1 MNFRQLDLN
10 LLRVLAAVD
19 HSRSVTAAGRSLSL
33 SQPATSNALARLRRH
48 FGDELFVRTPAGLQ
62 PTRLC
67 ERVAPAVRAQLQS
80 LEAMLAGREEF
91 DPARSD
97 MHWRVSLSDLG
108 EMLLLPALAQTLRRE
123 APGSHLSNIAVA
135 SADVAAALEARDIDC
150 AIGILHTG
158 HRGVRAEPLFREPY
172 VAVAAPGWRPAGRT
186 RRERTLTPEQ
196 LARAWLVVA
205 APAATSHGSVEQMLV
220 RMKLTAR
227 IVLRV
232 RHFASLPELALRTDL
247 LAIVPTMYANH
258 LSQRGDLRVW
268 RLAQAPYYDVRLL
281 WHIGTARD
289 PAHEWMR
296 ARIRA
301 LLARVDDAGTAVDEV
316 VKRVDNKLNKG

>member
-10 LLRVLAAVD
+10 LLRVLAALD
-19 HSRSVTAAGRSLSL
+19 GSRSVTAAGRSLAL

-67 ERVAPAVRAQLQS
+67 ERVAPAVRAQLQA
-80 LEAMLAGREEF
+80 LEAALAGHDDFE
-91 DPARSD
+91 PARSD

-108 EMLLLPALAQTLRRE
+108 EVLLLPALAEMLRGE
-123 APGSHLSNIAVA
+123 APGSRLSNIAVA
-135 SADVAAALEARDIDC
+135 STDVAAALEARDIDA

-158 HRGVRAEPLFREPY
+158 HRGVRAELLFREPY
-172 VAVAAPGWRPAGRT
+172 VAVAAPAWRPAGRSAGH
-186 RRERTLTPEQ
+186 TLTPEQ

-205 APAATSHGSVEQMLV
+205 APAATSHGSVEQMLA
-220 RMKLTAR
+220 RMKLAAR

-247 LAIVPTMYANH
+247 LAIVPTMYAEH
-258 LSQRGDLRVW
+258 LSRRGDLRVW
-268 RLAQAPYYDVRLL
+268 RLAQAPCYEVRLL

-296 ARIRA
+296 TRIRA
-301 LLARVDDAGTAVDEV
+301 LLARDDAE
-316 VKRVDNKLNKG
+316 R